1 MANFLCIYTLYT
13 ADDKEETFARI
24 QDMVV
29 AYSSA
34 FLSARSSA
42 SLLWYLLHSS
52 AIPPA
57 VVNTKGVK
65 VACSTSITL
74 LACIHTFLLVFVLVI
89 YLLRAEVFMITI
101 IIIIIMIIIII
112 IIITTTTIIIIIITT
127 TTIIIIII
135 IIMMM
140 MMMMMMMTVIIFN
153 CWSFSADS
161 MEVLSGV
168 PQGSILGSLL
178 FLKCKLQYGTVC

>member
-89 YLLRAEVFMITI
+89 YLLRAEVFMI
-101 IIIIIMIIIII
+101 IIIII
-112 IIITTTTIIIIIITT
+112 IIITTTTIIIIII
-127 TTIIIIII
+127 I

-140 MMMMMMMTVIIFN
+140 MMMTMMVIIFN